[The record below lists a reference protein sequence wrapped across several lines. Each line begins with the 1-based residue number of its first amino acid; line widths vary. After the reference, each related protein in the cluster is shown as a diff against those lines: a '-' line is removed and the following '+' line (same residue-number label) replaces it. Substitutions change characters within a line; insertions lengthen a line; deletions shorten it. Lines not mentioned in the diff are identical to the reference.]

1 MNNVMRLVFTL
12 LFIVL
17 VFSAEAQK
25 TYLNNR
31 FLLERISSGNDM
43 LSGTTGMLSSLN
55 SAPPGVVGD
64 AFLRN
69 YFSKT
74 VFLLIDDQKVV
85 SGFASKYDMLRDDF
99 YLLQGNAIRVLPG
112 IKVRNFSYVDSINQA
127 QHHFINGS
135 EFGLESGTPLSGF
148 YEILVDGPLALL
160 KRTEAVVKE
169 ADYHAALNVGSK
181 DHRIIKTQSFFV
193 ADGKLLKP
201 LPKGKLMPALFA
213 EYAEPIQKFIKVN
226 QLDLRNE
233 SHLKAVFEQYYR
245 LKK

>member
-1 MNNVMRLVFTL
+1 MRVLFTVL
-12 LFIVL
+12 LFAL
-17 VFSAEAQK
+17 VGRVEAQK

-31 FLLERISSGNDM
+31 FLLERISSSNDM
-43 LSGTTGMLSSLN
+43 LSGTSGMLSSLN

-74 VFLLIDDQKVV
+74 VFLLFDDQKVI
-85 SGFASKYDMLRDDF
+85 SGFTSKYDILKDDF
-99 YLLQGNAIRVLPG
+99 YLLQGNTIRVLPG
-112 IKVRNFSYVDSINQA
+112 IRVRNFSYVDSINQA

-181 DHRIIKTQSFFV
+181 DHRILKSHSYFV
-193 ADGKLLKP
+193 ADGETLKP
-201 LPKGKLMPALFA
+201 LPKGKAIPGLFG
-213 EYAEPIQKFIKVN
+213 EFAEPIQKFIKVN
-226 QLDLRNE
+226 QLDMRNE
-233 SHLKAVFEQYYR
+233 SHLKAVFDHYYT